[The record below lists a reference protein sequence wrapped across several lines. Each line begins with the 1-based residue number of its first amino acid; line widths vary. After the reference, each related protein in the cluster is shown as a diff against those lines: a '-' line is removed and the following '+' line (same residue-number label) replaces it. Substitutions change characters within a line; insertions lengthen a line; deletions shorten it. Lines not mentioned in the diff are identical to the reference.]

1 MDELNSLPD
10 VQNVLETA
18 RGSVYAQH
26 SDGSTTGFREPS
38 NMPGTGQEMQPR
50 SAKTIYMDTK
60 PAGALQS
67 WISDEYIGTKLVPT
81 LDEKNNLKGVEVHST
96 DDVSKRNITKGQV
109 LSKLPAT
116 MTPTEGLHP
125 VEIAKTGFESPIGS
139 KGQDVH
145 IGSKITK
152 VRGSTGLGGGAGG
165 IGGDPLHMFGTL
177 YGMPTYKK
185 GGSID
190 KPLEGNWKLI

>member
-1 MDELNSLPD
+1 MDELDNLPD
-10 VQNVLETA
+10 VQNVFETA

-26 SDGSTTGFREPS
+26 TDGSTTGFREPS

-50 SAKTIYMDTK
+50 SAKTVFMETQ
-60 PAGALQS
+60 PAQSLQS

-81 LDEKNNLKGVEVHST
+81 LDENNKLKGVEVHST
-96 DDVSKRNITKGQV
+96 DDIPKRNITKGQV

-116 MTPTEGLHP
+116 MSPSQGLHP
-125 VEIAKTGFESPIGS
+125 VEILPSGFESPVGS
-139 KGQDVH
+139 KGKDVH

-152 VRGSTGLGGGAGG
+152 IRGSTGMGGGGGG
-165 IGGDPLHMFGTL
+165 IGGDPQHMFGTL

-185 GGSID
+185 GGFID
-190 KPLEGNWKLI
+190 KPLQGNKKII